1 METTTTKKQKVLRL
15 IRHIISCICT
25 FIKSYSIG
33 FVTTLL
39 TLVWAL
45 PFCKGR
51 FTKLLCLIGA
61 SSLGTAAMKAVADN
75 DTQMD
80 QLLDDIEDLRSKKAH
95 AE

>member
-1 METTTTKKQKVLRL
+1 METTTKKQKVIRL
-15 IRHIISCICT
+15 IRHIISHICT
-25 FIKSYSIG
+25 YVKAYGIG

-39 TLVWAL
+39 TLIWAL

-61 SSLGTAAMKAVADN
+61 TSLGTAAMNAVADM
-75 DTQMD
+75 DSEMD
-80 QLLDDIEDLRSKKAH
+80 QILDDIEDLRSKKAQ